1 MAEEEVFMG
10 NDVLQLP
17 ILFGIAFVD
26 GGSDDT
32 DHLPLVSDCG
42 LGSSCVY
49 SGGKARCNR
58 DAICG

>member
-1 MAEEEVFMG
+1 MG
-10 NDVLQLP
+10 NDVLQLT
-17 ILFGIAFVD
+17 ILIGLAFVD